1 MVHNVESNTGNLITI
16 SRNKK
21 LVTVGKGEFI
31 ISFEQHYTNIFDF
44 ISTCHIRH
52 VYNNNYIILCDNKT
66 GKLTYYNKSSLMIVM
81 HSKTLMIGNCHSEQ
95 I

>member
-1 MVHNVESNTGNLITI
+1 LGRANLLFPLNNIT
-16 SRNKK
+16 R
-21 LVTVGKGEFI
+21 TF
-31 ISFEQHYTNIFDF
+31 FDF
-44 ISTCHIRH
+44 ILTCHIRH
-52 VYNNNYIILCDNKT
+52 VYNNNYIFLCDNKT